1 VSDLKAALPRIH
13 QKVELQILGGPYAAA
28 YSTVVDD
35 LDDDGI
41 TLAQPLLGGRPI
53 PLMRGEPVRVEYAL
67 SGAARIAFQT
77 TIESI
82 HVLPLP
88 AIRLAHPDPLRV
100 ARFQQRSFVRLMVS
114 LPLRYRVVSKE
125 DLDLDL
131 PLSWTGQ
138 IVDLSASGVQ
148 AWLAEPFGQGEFL
161 LIEFA
166 LGEDSFTLVA
176 EVVRSIGAIATK
188 RFAHGLRFIE
198 ADEQQRQQIL
208 RYIFAEQRE
217 RRRQGLL

>member
-1 VSDLKAALPRIH
+1 MSDLKAALPRIH

-35 LDDDGI
+35 LDEDGI

-53 PLMRGEPVRVEYAL
+53 PLVRGEPVRVEYAL
-67 SGAARIAFQT
+67 SGAARIAFLT
-77 TIESI
+77 TIESV
-82 HVLPLP
+82 HVVPLP
-88 AIRLAHPDPLRV
+88 AVRLAHPDPLRI
-100 ARFQQRSFVRLMVS
+100 ARFQQRSFVRLPVS
-114 LPLRYRVVSKE
+114 LLMRYRVVSTE

-131 PLSWTGQ
+131 PLTWRGQ

-148 AWLAEPFGQGEFL
+148 AWLAEPLEEGEFL

-166 LGEDSFTLVA
+166 LGEEAFTLLA
-176 EVVRSIGAIATK
+176 EVVRSIGEIGTNH
-188 RFAHGLRFIE
+188 FAHGLRFME
-198 ADEQQRQQIL
+198 TDEQQRQSIL
-208 RYIFAEQRE
+208 RYIFAQQRE